1 MKNIALTVIIAL
13 ALGILTSCSKKE
25 TIMKESM
32 SIFSFDPYINN
43 STLATA
49 D

>member
-1 MKNIALTVIIAL
+1 MKNIVLSVIVAL

-25 TIMKESM
+25 TIKETLT
-32 SIFSFDPYINN
+32 IFSFNPYINN
-43 STLATA
+43 NTLATA